1 MVIKLG
7 STDINKLYLGSTE
20 INKCYLGTT
29 LFYDK
34 TGGGPA
40 PALDP
45 DAEAYITAVETADGQ
60 TLEDPVKTA
69 INNFVLGC
77 KADGIWAAIK
87 ASCIL
92 AGARTLNGALQPLVG
107 TAPTNFNFVSAD
119 YNRKTGLKGNA
130 ITKYLDTNVKP
141 SDGLQNSAHYSTYV
155 TSLGSVSNRD
165 YIGATQTTPFNSFSQ
180 IIDNS
185 GALNATLNM
194 NVGFALPSGS
204 GNAYTGFFGA
214 DRPSASSINARYNG
228 TTSSTSAGSVTPAS
242 LNYFVFGRNLNN
254 APNRLSDRAHT
265 FYSIGESLDLALL
278 DARITTLVSE
288 IGAAIP

>member
-92 AGARTLNGALQPLVG
+92 AGARTLNGALVPLVG
-107 TAPTNFNFVSAD
+107 AAPTNYNFVSGD
-119 YNRKTGLKGNA
+119 YNRKTGLKGNGS
-130 ITKYLDTNVKP
+130 TKYIDSNTLSDASSHTNGHVAVFP
-141 SDGLQNSAHYSTYV
+141 TEVITAVGRFLMGASDGARVVQLRQS
-155 TSLGSVSNRD
+155 GSNDVLMHGRTAAINGASPNTLIGGSNDVGALTGRGG
-165 YIGATQTTPFNSFSQ
+165 GAT
-180 IIDNS
+180 
-185 GALNATLNM
+185 AT
-194 NVGFALPSGS
+194 
-204 GNAYTGFFGA
+204 
-214 DRPSASSINARYNG
+214 
-228 TTSSTSAGSVTPAS
+228 STSATVAMLSQK
-242 LNYFVFGRNLNN
+242 YFVYAQSNN
-254 APNRLSDRAHT
+254 GTVNGYALSPRLA
-265 FYSIGESLDLALL
+265 FYSIGEALDLAQL
-278 DARITTLVSE
+278 DTRVSNLITA

>member
-92 AGARTLNGALQPLVG
+92 AGARTLSGALVPLTG
-107 TAPTNFNFVSAD
+107 DAPTNFNFVSDD
-119 YNRKTGLKGNA
+119 YDRKTGLVGDKS
-130 ITKYLDTNVKP
+130 TKYLDSNRSNTADP
-141 SDGLQNSAHYSTYV
+141 QNDS
-155 TSLGSVSNRD
+155 SLGVYVSEVAATGAPSFLLASSNTSP
-165 YIGATQTTPFNSFSQ
+165 GATAIGYNLDTSVFYRNRNTAAQLDAR
-180 IIDNS
+180 IDVN
-185 GALNATLNM
+185 G
-194 NVGFALPSGS
+194 GFIGMS
-204 GNAYTGFFGA
+204 
-214 DRPSASSINARYNG
+214 RSASTEYVARYQG
-228 TTSSTSAGSVTPAS
+228 TNTTYTQTSQTPNNRNVA
-242 LNYFVFGRNLNN
+242 VFTEGEGLSYKTT
-254 APNRLSDRAHT
+254 ARLA
-265 FYSIGESLDLALL
+265 FYSIGESLDLAQL
-278 DARITTLVSE
+278 DTRVSNLITA
-288 IGAAIP
+288 IGEAIP